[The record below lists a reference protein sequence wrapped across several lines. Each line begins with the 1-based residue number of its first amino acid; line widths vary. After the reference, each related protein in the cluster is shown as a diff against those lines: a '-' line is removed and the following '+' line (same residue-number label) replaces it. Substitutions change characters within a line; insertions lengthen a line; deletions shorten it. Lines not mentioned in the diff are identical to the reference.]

1 MNKFTILPNR
11 IKQPSICC
19 VYCGKGYK
27 SRTGYEKHAILCE
40 LIDRTKK
47 KKKLR
52 IIDEIDEV
60 MPSNRQMYHML
71 LELSQKYSN
80 LEKKMEEMSKF
91 VVKQK
96 KKINILEWLNNNLI
110 PTFVFEELPSKI
122 TTTTQTIELLLNN
135 TFHDILNDMF
145 EANIYKNVELCGN
158 DMYPLF
164 SLTQKPNTFY
174 YYTTIQGQVQAI
186 PGQAQDQPKYEWREL
201 SKDKLVWFLNII
213 HMKITKLFT
222 EWKKI
227 HKQEIAEND
236 SKSSICDK
244 ATIKLMS
251 QAFKEDKYYTKVKS
265 LLYNKMKCD
274 MKTLIEYDF
283 EV

>member
-1 MNKFTILPNR
+1 MNKFTIIPNR
-11 IKQPSICC
+11 IKQPAICC
-19 VYCGKGYK
+19 VYCGKGYN
-27 SRTGYEKHAILCE
+27 SRPGYDKHAILCE
-40 LIDRTKK
+40 LIDKTKK

-52 IIDEIDEV
+52 IVDDVEEETI
-60 MPSNRQMYHML
+60 PSNQRMYHML
-71 LELSQKYSN
+71 IELANKYSN
-80 LEKKMEEMSKF
+80 LEKKMEEMSKY

-110 PTFVFEELPSKI
+110 PTFVFDELPSKI
-122 TTTTQTIELLLNN
+122 TTTNQTIELLLNN

-145 EANIYKNVELCGN
+145 EANIYKNVELCGD

-164 SLTQKPNTFY
+164 TLTQKPNTFY
-174 YYTTIQGQVQAI
+174 YYTAIQGQGQAI
-186 PGQAQDQPKYEWREL
+186 DQPKYEWREL

-236 SKSSICDK
+236 TKSTICDK

-251 QAFKEDKYYTKVKS
+251 QSFKEEKYYTKVKS

-274 MKTLIEYDF
+274 MKSLIEYEF

>member
-1 MNKFTILPNR
+1 MNKFTIIPNR
-11 IKQPSICC
+11 IKQPAICC

-27 SRTGYEKHAILCE
+27 SRPGHDKHAILCE

-52 IIDEIDEV
+52 IVDVEEPDII
-60 MPSNRQMYHML
+60 PSNQRMYHML
-71 LELSQKYSN
+71 IELANKYSN
-80 LEKKMEEMSKF
+80 LEKKMEEMSKY

-122 TTTTQTIELLLNN
+122 TTTNQTIELLLNN

-145 EANIYKNVELCGN
+145 ELNIYKNDELCGN
-158 DMYPLF
+158 NMYPLF
-164 SLTQKPNTFY
+164 TLTQKPNTFY
-174 YYTTIQGQVQAI
+174 YYTTIQEPQCQGL
-186 PGQAQDQPKYEWREL
+186 DQPKYEWREL

-274 MKTLIEYDF
+274 MKTLIEYEF

>member
-1 MNKFTILPNR
+1 MNKFAIIPNR
-11 IKQPSICC
+11 IKQPAICC

-40 LIDRTKK
+40 LMDRTKK

-52 IIDEIDEV
+52 IIDQDDDNEII
-60 MPSNRQMYHML
+60 PSNKQMYRML
-71 LELSQKYSN
+71 SELSQKYSH

-91 VVKQK
+91 VIKQK
-96 KKINILEWLNNNLI
+96 KKINILEWLNNNII
-110 PTFVFEELPSKI
+110 PAYVFEELPSKI
-122 TTTTQTIELLLNN
+122 TTTNQTIELLLNN

-145 EANIYKNVELCGN
+145 ESNIYTNN
-158 DMYPLF
+158 DSNSYPLF
-164 SLTQKPNTFY
+164 TLSQKSNTFY
-174 YYTTIQGQVQAI
+174 YYTTA
-186 PGQAQDQPKYEWREL
+186 DLDNKKYEWREL
-201 SKDKLVWFLNII
+201 PRDKLVWFLNII

-227 HKQEIAEND
+227 HRQEIAESD
-236 SKSSICDK
+236 SKSTICDK

-251 QAFKEDKYYTKVKS
+251 QEFKEDKYYTKVKS

-274 MKTLIEYDF
+274 MKTLIEYEF
-283 EV
+283 EA

>member
-11 IKQPSICC
+11 IKQPAICC

-52 IIDEIDEV
+52 ILDDDDEV

-71 LELSQKYSN
+71 LELSQKYST

-96 KKINILEWLNNNLI
+96 KKVNILEWLNNNLT
-110 PTFVFEELPSKI
+110 PAFVFDELPSKI

-145 EANIYKNVELCGN
+145 ESNIYKNDELCSNNIN
-158 DMYPLF
+158 DVYPLF
-164 SLTQKPNTFY
+164 SLTQKSNTFY
-174 YYTTIQGQVQAI
+174 YYTFIQEPPQGINQQ
-186 PGQAQDQPKYEWREL
+186 KHEWREL
-201 SKDKLVWFLNII
+201 TKDKLVWFLNII

-227 HKQEIAEND
+227 HRQEISEND
-236 SKSSICDK
+236 SKSTICDK

-251 QAFKEDKYYTKVKS
+251 QEFKEDKYYTKVKS

-274 MKTLIEYDF
+274 MKTLIEYEF

>member
-1 MNKFTILPNR
+1 MNKCNIIQNR
-11 IKQPSICC
+11 IKQPAICC

-27 SRTGYEKHAILCE
+27 SRPGHDKHAILCE

-52 IIDEIDEV
+52 IVDDEEAERI
-60 MPSNRQMYHML
+60 PSNQQMYHML
-71 LELSQKYSN
+71 IELANKYSN
-80 LEKKMEEMSKF
+80 LEKKMEEMSKY

-96 KKINILEWLNNNLI
+96 KKINVLEWLNNNLI
-110 PTFVFEELPSKI
+110 PSLVFEELPNKI
-122 TTTTQTIELLLNN
+122 TTTNQTIELLLNN

-145 EANIYKNVELCGN
+145 EANIYKNVELNSN
-158 DMYPLF
+158 DIYPLF
-164 SLTQKPNTFY
+164 ALSQKTNTFY
-174 YYTTIQGQVQAI
+174 YYTIIQGQAIQGQAI
-186 PGQAQDQPKYEWREL
+186 QGKEWREL
-201 SKDKLVWFLNII
+201 PKDKLVWFLNII

-236 SKSSICDK
+236 SKSTICNK

-251 QAFKEDKYYTKVKS
+251 QSFKDDKYYTKSKS
-265 LLYNKMKCD
+265 ILYNKMKCD
-274 MKTLIEYDF
+274 MKTLIEYEF

>member
-1 MNKFTILPNR
+1 MNKLTIIPNR
-11 IKQPSICC
+11 IKQPAICC

-40 LIDRTKK
+40 LMDRTKK
-47 KKKLR
+47 RKKLR
-52 IIDEIDEV
+52 IIDQDDEDEII
-60 MPSNRQMYHML
+60 PSNKQMYRML
-71 LELSQKYSN
+71 SELSHKYSL

-96 KKINILEWLNNNLI
+96 KKINILEWLNTNII
-110 PTFVFEELPSKI
+110 PSYIFEELPGKI
-122 TTTTQTIELLLNN
+122 TTTDQTIELLLNN

-145 EANIYKNVELCGN
+145 ESNIYTNNEIN
-158 DMYPLF
+158 SYPLF
-164 SLTQKPNTFY
+164 TLSQKSNTLY
-174 YYTTIQGQVQAI
+174 YYTTIQ
-186 PGQAQDQPKYEWREL
+186 PGGLDNKKYEWREL
-201 SKDKLVWFLNII
+201 PRDKLVWFLNII

-227 HKQEIAEND
+227 HRQEIAESD
-236 SKSSICDK
+236 SKSTICDK

-251 QAFKEDKYYTKVKS
+251 QEFKEEKYYTKVKS

-274 MKTLIEYDF
+274 MKTLIEYEF
-283 EV
+283 EA

>member
-1 MNKFTILPNR
+1 MNKFAIIPNR
-11 IKQPSICC
+11 IKQPAICC

-27 SRTGYEKHAILCE
+27 SRPGYDKHAILCE

-52 IIDEIDEV
+52 IVDDDEADII
-60 MPSNRQMYHML
+60 PSNQRMYHML
-71 LELSQKYSN
+71 IELASKYSN
-80 LEKKMEEMSKF
+80 LEKKMEEMSKY

-110 PTFVFEELPSKI
+110 PTFVFDELPSKI
-122 TTTTQTIELLLNN
+122 TTTNQTIELLLNN

-158 DMYPLF
+158 DMFPLF
-164 SLTQKPNTFY
+164 ALTQKPNTFY
-174 YYTTIQGQVQAI
+174 YYTSIEPT
-186 PGQAQDQPKYEWREL
+186 KYEWCEL

-227 HKQEIAEND
+227 HKQEISEND
-236 SKSSICDK
+236 SKSTICDK

-251 QAFKEDKYYTKVKS
+251 QSFKEDKYYTKAKS
-265 LLYNKMKCD
+265 ILYNKMKCD
-274 MKTLIEYDF
+274 MKTLIEYEF

>member
-1 MNKFTILPNR
+1 MHKFTIIPNR
-11 IKQPSICC
+11 IKQPAICC

-27 SRTGYEKHAILCE
+27 SRPGCDKHTILCE

-47 KKKLR
+47 KKKLL
-52 IIDEIDEV
+52 ILDDVEEETI
-60 MPSNRQMYHML
+60 PSNQRMYHMMI
-71 LELSQKYSN
+71 ELANKYSN
-80 LEKKMEEMSKF
+80 LEKKMEEISKY
-91 VVKQK
+91 VVNQK

-110 PTFVFEELPSKI
+110 PTFVFDELPSKI
-122 TTTTQTIELLLNN
+122 TTTNQTIDLLLNN

-145 EANIYKNVELCGN
+145 ELNIYKNVELCGN

-164 SLTQKPNTFY
+164 TLTQKPNTFY
-174 YYTTIQGQVQAI
+174 YYTTIQGQAI
-186 PGQAQDQPKYEWREL
+186 QGQDQQKYEWCEL

-227 HKQEIAEND
+227 HKQEITEND

>member
-1 MNKFTILPNR
+1 MNKFNILPNR
-11 IKQPSICC
+11 ITQPAICC

-52 IIDEIDEV
+52 ILDEVDEV
-60 MPSNRQMYHML
+60 MPSNRQMYQML
-71 LELSQKYSN
+71 LELSQKYIN
-80 LEKKMEEMSKF
+80 LEKKMEDMSKF

-110 PTFVFEELPSKI
+110 PAYVFDELSSKI
-122 TTTTQTIELLLNN
+122 TTTNQTIELLLNN

-145 EANIYKNVELCGN
+145 ELNIYKNNELCGDN
-158 DMYPLF
+158 MYPLF
-164 SLTQKPNTFY
+164 SLTQKPNTLY
-174 YYTTIQGQVQAI
+174 YYTTTQVQGQ
-186 PGQAQDQPKYEWREL
+186 YEWREL
-201 SKDKLVWFLNII
+201 TRDKLVWFLNII

-227 HKQEIAEND
+227 HRQEITEND
-236 SKSSICDK
+236 SKSTICDK

-251 QAFKEDKYYTKVKS
+251 QSFKEDKYYTKVKS

-274 MKTLIEYDF
+274 MKTLIEYEF

>member
-11 IKQPSICC
+11 IKQPAICC

-52 IIDEIDEV
+52 IVDDDNEV
-60 MPSNRQMYHML
+60 IPSNHQMYRML
-71 LELSQKYSN
+71 LELSQKYTN

-96 KKINILEWLNNNLI
+96 KKINILEWLNNNLT
-110 PTFVFEELPSKI
+110 PAYVFDELPSKI

-145 EANIYKNVELCGN
+145 EANIYKNNELCGDN
-158 DMYPLF
+158 INPVYPLF
-164 SLTQKPNTFY
+164 TLTQKSNTFY
-174 YYTTIQGQVQAI
+174 YYTSVQGQ
-186 PGQAQDQPKYEWREL
+186 DQKKYEWREL
-201 SKDKLVWFLNII
+201 ARDKLVWFLNII

-227 HKQEIAEND
+227 HRQEITEND
-236 SKSSICDK
+236 SKSTICDK

-251 QAFKEDKYYTKVKS
+251 QEFKEDKYYTKVKS

-274 MKTLIEYDF
+274 MKTLIEYEF

>member
-11 IKQPSICC
+11 IKQPAICC

-91 VVKQK
+91 VIKQK
-96 KKINILEWLNNNLI
+96 KKINILEWLNNNLT
-110 PTFVFEELPSKI
+110 PAYVFEELPSKI
-122 TTTTQTIELLLNN
+122 TTTNQTIELLLNN

-145 EANIYKNVELCGN
+145 EANIYKNNELCGEN
-158 DMYPLF
+158 TNHIFPLF
-164 SLTQKPNTFY
+164 ALTQKSNTFY
-174 YYTTIQGQVQAI
+174 YYTAIQGQ
-186 PGQAQDQPKYEWREL
+186 DQKKYEWREL
-201 SKDKLVWFLNII
+201 PRDKLVWFLNII

-227 HKQEIAEND
+227 HKQEISEND
-236 SKSSICDK
+236 SKSTICDK

-251 QAFKEDKYYTKVKS
+251 QEFKQDKYYTKVKS

-274 MKTLIEYDF
+274 MKTLIEYEF